1 MVVSGGC
8 SRPYKLRLSDVI
20 GARFIFLAPMLLIAG
35 CGYQSGAGA
44 DSGYHWESLYRP
56 GVHTVAVPIFRT
68 SDYTRGVEFAVT
80 KAVINQ
86 LEANTPYKV
95 VAREKADTILEG
107 EIVRVNV
114 NTISRDSVSG
124 LPQEQLVSI
133 VVSFVWKDLRSG
145 KILCERRGFEA
156 ASTYYPTLG
165 EDRWVG
171 KQEATERLAL
181 ALVQELQADW

>member
-1 MVVSGGC
+1 MF
-8 SRPYKLRLSDVI
+8 
-20 GARFIFLAPMLLIAG
+20 GARFIFLAPLLLIAG

-44 DSGYHWESLYRP
+44 DSGYHWDSLYRP

-156 ASTYYPTLG
+156 ASTWKLPPLNPYDEGSVPG
-165 EDRWVG
+165 RQKRDFC
-171 KQEATERLAL
+171 ERARQMRRSSVDIRL
-181 ALVQELQADW
+181 